1 MEVPANAN
9 MGCNL
14 IAFPPRS
21 PSLPH
26 CGPMQTAM
34 LFDQI
39 GRFTRAAEEG
49 RHNISQ
55 ARGEIT
61 DIMPTPGVFRD
72 FSVFSRLRMCLVLLV
87 GAVLATERDFVL
99 RIFHIR

>member
-49 RHNISQ
+49 RHNFSQ

-61 DIMPTPGVFRD
+61 DIRD
-72 FSVFSRLRMCLVLLV
+72 
-87 GAVLATERDFVL
+87 
-99 RIFHIR
+99 HP